1 MSDKYNKEIITLAKE
16 LRKNMTPQEKR
27 LWYDFL
33 SKYPVRFQRQKTI
46 DNFIADFYCHS
57 AKLVIEVDGSQHYL
71 PKNRQQ
77 DEFRTEILG
86 TYGLKV
92 IRFLNRDIDKNFE
105 GVCKYID
112 LQVKLNVENVK

>member
-1 MSDKYNKEIITLAKE
+1 
-16 LRKNMTPQEKR
+16 MTPQEKR

-33 SKYPVRFQRQKTI
+33 SKYPVRFQRQKVV

-57 AKLVIEVDGSQHYL
+57 AKLVIELDGSQHYL
-71 PKNRQQ
+71 PENRQK

-86 TYGLKV
+86 GYGLRV

-105 GVCKYID
+105 GVCRYID
-112 LQVKLNVENVK
+112 LQVKLNVGNTK